1 MITYSRSELLQIGKH
16 CSHNK
21 LKEEVFQ
28 SLPKIIKPVTKRGVR
43 GGRRHIR
50 TIITADRKYIKK
62 TSQVNNNNIIT
73 INYKNSNKD
82 NLHHNNRLMNTCLLN
97 CRSARN
103 KADELNEYFV
113 ENDFDI
119 VILTESWMR
128 DTDHYVIN
136 KLVPEIYDYFFL
148 SNRTE
153 RIGGGLAFLYKT
165 SLKVRC
171 IQGPEYTSFEYLQ
184 TDVQF
189 DSKLITFISI
199 YKPPYSTVN
208 KASINTFFLNFKK
221 NYIAA

>member
-1 MITYSRSELLQIGKH
+1 MITYSRCKLLQIGKH

-62 TSQVNNNNIIT
+62 TCQVNNNNLIT

-82 NLHHNNRLMNTCLLN
+82 SLQHNNILMNTCLLN

-103 KADELNEYFV
+103 KADEYFV

-128 DTDHYVIN
+128 ENDHYVIN
-136 KLVPEIYDYFFL
+136 KLVPENYDYYL

-153 RIGGGLAFLYKT
+153 RTGGGLAFLYKT
-165 SLKVRC
+165 SIKVRC

-189 DSKLITFISI
+189 DSKVITFISI
-199 YKPPYSTVN
+199 Y
-208 KASINTFFLNFKK
+208 
-221 NYIAA
+221 